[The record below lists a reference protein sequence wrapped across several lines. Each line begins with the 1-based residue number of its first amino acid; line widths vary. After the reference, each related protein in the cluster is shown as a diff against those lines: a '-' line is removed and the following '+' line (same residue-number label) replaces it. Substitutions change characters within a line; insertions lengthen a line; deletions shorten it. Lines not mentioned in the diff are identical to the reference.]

1 MEGVFSACSSGNIDL
16 VKGLI
21 DGGVSPLVRDDQQNT
36 LLHVCCASDPCRLD
50 LLQYLLFLIKP
61 LNVSQLRNANGS
73 IPLHLACTNGNNDV
87 VQFLVPRYCDFSDFL
102 IPDNE
107 HKTSLYIACENGY
120 TDIVSYACAG
130 IDKCIDEISQYL
142 AISANWSITLSLL
155 KKITLDDYIAL
166 VNTVKCAILSQAA
179 PTNNFC
185 IQLKYT
191 NTTFLHLVAISGDI
205 DLLQYLVND
214 MSWDVNCFDE
224 DSYTPVHLAI
234 SKSCVSTAKFLVSVP
249 HCKCETMN
257 IHRQYP
263 IHDAVQQNQLEIVKA
278 LVVHRKCDVNVR
290 TIHGYTPLHCACEN
304 GSFEIFSLL
313 ATHPQCETL
322 EAENDDKKRP
332 LHIACQSGNVAI
344 VHHLVVQMQCDIN
357 IFDKRRNTP
366 LHYACGAFSRRDSV
380 FKNTNTGNIEIFKLL
395 SNHSQCKV
403 LEAENDDM
411 KRPLHIACQSGNV
424 AIVHHLVV
432 QMQCDINIF
441 DKSRNTPLH
450 YACGAFNERR
460 DLVFKNTGNI
470 EIVKLLSNHSQCKVL
485 EAENDHME
493 RPIHIAC
500 QSTNVAIVHHLV
512 DKKCQINIKG
522 KYGNTPLHYACQ
534 ESNFEIF
541 SLLATHPKCE
551 TLEVEN
557 DDMKRPL
564 HIACQSGNLAIV
576 HHLVVQ
582 MQCDINIFDK
592 SRNTPLH
599 YACKA
604 VNERRDLVITNTNT
618 GNIEIVKLLSNH
630 SQCKV
635 LEAENDD
642 MKRPLHIACQS
653 GNVAIVHNLVVQMQC
668 DINIFDKSRNTPLH
682 YACGAVNERRD
693 LVITNTNTGNIE
705 IVKLLSNHSQC
716 KVLEAENDDMKRPLH
731 IACQSGNVVIV
742 HHLVVQMQ
750 CDINIFDKSRNTP
763 LHYACGAVN
772 ERRDLVFKNTGN
784 IEIVKL
790 LSNHSQCKVLEAEND
805 DMERPLHIACQSGNV
820 VIVHHLVVQMQC
832 DINIFDKSRNTP
844 LHYACGAF
852 NERRDLVFKNTGNI
866 EIVKLLSNHSQC
878 KVLEA
883 ENDHMERPLHIACQ
897 STSLAIVRYLVHKKC
912 QINIKG
918 KYGNTPLHYA
928 CQKSNFEIFSL
939 LATHPQ
945 CETLEVE
952 NDDMERPL
960 HIACQSGNLAIVQHL
975 IDKNCEINIKG
986 KSQNTPLHYACQKS
1000 NFEIFSLLATHPK
1013 CETLEVENDDMKR
1026 PLHIACQ
1033 SANVAVVHHLVVQM
1047 QCEINIFDKSR
1058 NTPLHYACG
1067 AINERR
1073 DLVITNTGNIEIVK
1087 LLSNHSQ
1094 CKVLE
1099 AENDHME
1106 RPLHIACQSTS
1117 LAIVRYLV
1125 HKKCQINIKGK
1136 YGNTPLHYACQKS
1149 NFEIFSLLATHP
1161 QCETLEV
1168 ENDDM
1173 ERPLHIACQ
1182 SGNLAI
1188 VQHLIDK
1195 NCEINIKGKSQ
1206 NTPLHYACQKSNF
1219 EIFSLLATHPQCETL
1234 EAENDDKKRPL
1245 HIACQSGNVAIV
1257 HHLVVQMQ
1265 CDINIFDKRR
1275 NTPLHYAC
1283 GAFSRRDSVFKNT
1296 NTGSIEIFKLLSNHS
1311 QCKVLEAEND
1321 DMKRPLHIACQSG
1334 NVAIVHHLVVQMQ
1347 CDINIFDKS
1356 RNTPLHYACGAF
1368 NERRDLVFKN
1378 TGNIEIVKLL
1388 SNHSQCKVLEAENDH
1403 MERPLHIACQST
1415 NVAIVHHLVD
1425 KKCQINIKGKYGNT
1439 PLHYAC
1445 QESNFEIFSLL
1456 ATHPKCETLEVE
1468 NDDMKRP
1475 LHIACQSG
1483 NLAIVH
1489 HLVVQMQCDI
1499 NIFDKSR
1506 NTPLHYACKA
1516 VNERRDLVITNTNT
1530 GNIEIVKLLSNHSQ
1544 CKVLEAEN
1552 DDMERPLHIACQ
1564 SGNVAIVHHLVVQM
1578 QCDINIFDKSR
1589 NTPLHYA
1596 CGAVNERRDLV
1607 ITNTN
1612 TGNIEIVKL
1621 LSNHSQCKVLEAE
1634 NDDMKRPLHIACQS
1648 GNVVI
1653 VHHLV
1658 VQMQCDINIFDK
1670 SRNTPLHYACG
1681 AVNER
1686 RDLVI
1691 TNTNTGNIEIVK
1703 LLSNHSQ
1710 CKVLEAEN
1718 DDMKRPLHIACQSGN
1733 VVIVHH
1739 LVVQMQCDINIFDK
1753 SRNTPLHYACGAV
1766 NERRDLVI
1774 TNTNTGNIEIV
1785 KLLSNH
1791 SQCKVLEA
1799 ENDDMKRPLH
1809 IACQSGNVVIVHHLV
1824 VQMQCDINIFDKSRN
1839 TPLHYACGAVNER
1852 RDLVITNTNT
1862 GNIEI
1867 VKLLS
1872 NHSQCKVL
1880 EAENDDM
1887 KRPLH
1892 IACQSGNVVIVH
1904 HLVVQMQCDINIFDK
1919 SRNTPLHYA
1928 CGAVNERRDLVITIT
1943 NTGNIEI
1950 VKLLS
1955 NHSQCKILEAENDDM
1970 KRPLHIACQSG
1981 NVAIVHHLVVQM
1993 QCDINIFDKSRNTP
2007 LHYACGAVNER
2018 RDLVFKNTGNI
2029 EIVKLLSNHSQ
2040 CKVLEAEN
2048 DDMERPLHIA
2058 CQSGNVVIVHHL
2070 VVQMQCD
2077 INIFDKS
2084 RNTPLHYACGAFNER
2099 RDLVFKNTGNIEIV
2113 KLLSNHSQC
2122 KVLEAENDHMERPIH
2137 IACQST
2143 NVAIVHHLVDKK
2155 CQINIKGKYGNTP
2168 LHYACQESNFEIFS
2182 LLATHPKCET
2192 LEVENDD
2199 MERPLHIACQSAN
2212 VAVVHHLVV
2221 QMQCEINIFDK
2232 SRNTPLH
2239 YACGAIN
2246 ERRDLVITN
2255 TGNIEIVKLLSN
2267 HSQCKVLE
2275 AENDHME
2282 RPLHIACQSTNVAI
2296 VHHLVDKKC
2305 QINIKGKYG
2314 NTPLHYACQKSNFEI
2329 FSLLATHPQCETL
2342 EVENDDM
2349 ERPLHIACQSG
2360 NLAIV
2365 QHLIDKNCEINIK
2378 GKSQNTPL
2386 HYACQK
2392 SNFEIFSLLATH
2404 PHCET
2409 LEAENDDMERPLHIA
2424 CQFGNVKIIHHL
2436 VINKR
2441 CNIDAKNWNGDDP
2454 LQCAIDHANFS
2465 AVNFLCKY
2473 FPNRSLEKCNF
2484 LPHFSKFNSFFE
2496 AVSSNGMV
2504 KLKIVKC
2511 ILTGPPGSG
2520 KSTLKKKLLNESLTE
2535 SSLSTGVV
2543 DAAVQIPIYRKL
2555 QQHNAV
2561 IPTTEEDNTE
2571 WKNQDLE
2578 EETFL
2583 LNTCLQKI
2591 QPSHILFEKVIHN
2604 IDNMIH
2610 EKLYYSEASFH
2621 ELERNIY
2628 SVNFENK
2635 TNDGTVDN
2643 NDISSRAKGT
2653 VSLLK
2658 LASSASNAKRMQ
2670 YRQKFMNKEDSS
2682 CVMLHIIDTGG
2693 QPEFHEMLPALVTG
2707 PAINLL
2713 VFKLNED
2720 LRSCCNITCRSE
2732 HGNSLPYPTSL
2743 THEEVILRTLAS
2755 IACLRQNALGWS
2767 ESVDKD
2773 ESEPAAF
2780 LIATHRDCVQESD
2793 VAEVNERLKQLI
2805 KSSSHLFEETLIQFA
2820 NQEQVIFPLDTVND
2834 VAEIEELR
2842 CRLEEVAS
2850 KNFSELLIPASWC
2863 AFSVRLRRR
2872 QESFHQLSYC
2882 YRVAKECGI
2891 KDTAEF
2897 LSVLWYLHHRVGH
2910 IMYYPEVE
2918 GLKDVVIT
2926 NLQLIFDCTTELV
2939 TSCFTFKQFKHPSV
2953 YERFAKN
2960 GKFLESD
2967 LEKVSLKE
2975 SGAPFSSK
2983 TLVSLLKHLYIVAG
2997 PFASDN
3003 GNCYFMPCALKPA
3016 AVNDLVRDESSIGP
3030 VPLLIYFECGY
3041 TPVGVFCC
3049 LVIYLLSQTS
3059 SQWILIDKPQNC
3071 NKITF
3076 KIHKTHDKV
3085 TLISRATYLEV
3096 WVDRIPGLISP
3107 VSDDSLCGQVLSTIQ
3122 SGILTVVQSLN
3133 YTYKS
3138 KHLFGFHCTCCSS
3151 SSPHP
3156 ALIDEL
3162 GVAAVCVFNND
3173 DVMPLNGSHM
3183 MWSKK
3188 VCNQYFMLMIFIC
3201 LFR

>member
-1 MEGVFSACSSGNIDL
+1 M
-16 VKGLI
+16 
-21 DGGVSPLVRDDQQNT
+21 
-36 LLHVCCASDPCRLD
+36 
-50 LLQYLLFLIKP
+50 
-61 LNVSQLRNANGS
+61 
-73 IPLHLACTNGNNDV
+73 
-87 VQFLVPRYCDFSDFL
+87 
-102 IPDNE
+102 
-107 HKTSLYIACENGY
+107 
-120 TDIVSYACAG
+120 SYACAG
-130 IDKCIDEISQYL
+130 IDNCIDDISQYL

-155 KKITLDDYIAL
+155 KNVTLDKYIAL

-179 PTNNFC
+179 PTNNFW
-185 IQLKYT
+185 IQLKLT

-205 DLLQYLVND
+205 DLLQHLVND

-257 IHRQYP
+257 IFGQYP

-278 LVVHRKCDVNVR
+278 LVVDRKFNVNVR

-322 EAENDDKKRP
+322 EAENDDVKRP

-380 FKNTNTGNIEIFKLL
+380 FNT
-395 SNHSQCKV
+395 SNV
-403 LEAENDDM
+403 
-411 KRPLHIACQSGNV
+411 
-424 AIVHHLVV
+424 
-432 QMQCDINIF
+432 
-441 DKSRNTPLH
+441 
-450 YACGAFNERR
+450 
-460 DLVFKNTGNI
+460 
-470 EIVKLLSNHSQCKVL
+470 EIVKLLSNHSQCK
-485 EAENDHME
+485 
-493 RPIHIAC
+493 I
-500 QSTNVAIVHHLV
+500 
-512 DKKCQINIKG
+512 
-522 KYGNTPLHYACQ
+522 
-534 ESNFEIF
+534 
-541 SLLATHPKCE
+541 
-551 TLEVEN
+551 
-557 DDMKRPL
+557 
-564 HIACQSGNLAIV
+564 
-576 HHLVVQ
+576 
-582 MQCDINIFDK
+582 
-592 SRNTPLH
+592 
-599 YACKA
+599 
-604 VNERRDLVITNTNT
+604 
-618 GNIEIVKLLSNH
+618 
-630 SQCKV
+630 
-635 LEAENDD
+635 
-642 MKRPLHIACQS
+642 
-653 GNVAIVHNLVVQMQC
+653 
-668 DINIFDKSRNTPLH
+668 
-682 YACGAVNERRD
+682 
-693 LVITNTNTGNIE
+693 
-705 IVKLLSNHSQC
+705 
-716 KVLEAENDDMKRPLH
+716 
-731 IACQSGNVVIV
+731 
-742 HHLVVQMQ
+742 
-750 CDINIFDKSRNTP
+750 
-763 LHYACGAVN
+763 
-772 ERRDLVFKNTGN
+772 
-784 IEIVKL
+784 
-790 LSNHSQCKVLEAEND
+790 
-805 DMERPLHIACQSGNV
+805 
-820 VIVHHLVVQMQC
+820 
-832 DINIFDKSRNTP
+832 
-844 LHYACGAF
+844 
-852 NERRDLVFKNTGNI
+852 
-866 EIVKLLSNHSQC
+866 
-878 KVLEA
+878 
-883 ENDHMERPLHIACQ
+883 
-897 STSLAIVRYLVHKKC
+897 
-912 QINIKG
+912 
-918 KYGNTPLHYA
+918 
-928 CQKSNFEIFSL
+928 
-939 LATHPQ
+939 
-945 CETLEVE
+945 
-952 NDDMERPL
+952 
-960 HIACQSGNLAIVQHL
+960 
-975 IDKNCEINIKG
+975 
-986 KSQNTPLHYACQKS
+986 
-1000 NFEIFSLLATHPK
+1000 
-1013 CETLEVENDDMKR
+1013 
-1026 PLHIACQ
+1026 
-1033 SANVAVVHHLVVQM
+1033 
-1047 QCEINIFDKSR
+1047 
-1058 NTPLHYACG
+1058 
-1067 AINERR
+1067 
-1073 DLVITNTGNIEIVK
+1073 
-1087 LLSNHSQ
+1087 
-1094 CKVLE
+1094 
-1099 AENDHME
+1099 
-1106 RPLHIACQSTS
+1106 
-1117 LAIVRYLV
+1117 
-1125 HKKCQINIKGK
+1125 
-1136 YGNTPLHYACQKS
+1136 
-1149 NFEIFSLLATHP
+1149 
-1161 QCETLEV
+1161 
-1168 ENDDM
+1168 
-1173 ERPLHIACQ
+1173 
-1182 SGNLAI
+1182 
-1188 VQHLIDK
+1188 
-1195 NCEINIKGKSQ
+1195 
-1206 NTPLHYACQKSNF
+1206 
-1219 EIFSLLATHPQCETL
+1219 
-1234 EAENDDKKRPL
+1234 
-1245 HIACQSGNVAIV
+1245 
-1257 HHLVVQMQ
+1257 
-1265 CDINIFDKRR
+1265 
-1275 NTPLHYAC
+1275 
-1283 GAFSRRDSVFKNT
+1283 
-1296 NTGSIEIFKLLSNHS
+1296 
-1311 QCKVLEAEND
+1311 
-1321 DMKRPLHIACQSG
+1321 
-1334 NVAIVHHLVVQMQ
+1334 
-1347 CDINIFDKS
+1347 
-1356 RNTPLHYACGAF
+1356 
-1368 NERRDLVFKN
+1368 
-1378 TGNIEIVKLL
+1378 
-1388 SNHSQCKVLEAENDH
+1388 
-1403 MERPLHIACQST
+1403 
-1415 NVAIVHHLVD
+1415 
-1425 KKCQINIKGKYGNT
+1425 
-1439 PLHYAC
+1439 
-1445 QESNFEIFSLL
+1445 
-1456 ATHPKCETLEVE
+1456 
-1468 NDDMKRP
+1468 
-1475 LHIACQSG
+1475 
-1483 NLAIVH
+1483 
-1489 HLVVQMQCDI
+1489 
-1499 NIFDKSR
+1499 
-1506 NTPLHYACKA
+1506 
-1516 VNERRDLVITNTNT
+1516 
-1530 GNIEIVKLLSNHSQ
+1530 
-1544 CKVLEAEN
+1544 LEAEN

-1596 CGAVNERRDLV
+1596 CGAFRKRDSVFKNTNTGNIEIVKLLINHSQCKILEAENDDMERPLHIACQFGNVAIVHHLVVQMQCDINIFDKSRNTPLHYACGAFRKRDSVFKNTNTGNIEIVKLLINHSQCKILEAENDDMERPLHIACQSGNVDIVHHLVVQMQCDINIFNKSRNTPLHYACGAFSWRDSNTSNIEIVKLLSNHSQCKVLEAENDHMERPLHIACQSGNVYIVHHLVVQMQCDINIFNKSRNTPLHYACGGFSWRDSNTSNIEIVKLLSNHSQCETLEAENDHMERPLHIACQSGNVAIVHHLVVQMQCDINIFDKSRNTPLHYACGEVNERRDLV
-1607 ITNTN
+1607 ITNTG

-1634 NDDMKRPLHIACQS
+1634 NDDMKRPLHIACQF
-1648 GNVVI
+1648 GNVTI

-1681 AVNER
+1681 AFSWRISNTSNIEIVKLLSNHSQCKVLEAENDNTKR
-1686 RDLVI
+1686 PLHIACQSGNVAIVHHLVVQMQCDI
-1691 TNTNTGNIEIVK
+1691 NIFDKSRNTPLHYACGAFSWRNSNTSNIEIVK

-1718 DDMKRPLHIACQSGN
+1718 DDMKRPLHIACQ
-1733 VVIVHH
+1733 
-1739 LVVQMQCDINIFDK
+1739 F
-1753 SRNTPLHYACGAV
+1753 
-1766 NERRDLVI
+1766 
-1774 TNTNTGNIEIV
+1774 
-1785 KLLSNH
+1785 
-1791 SQCKVLEA
+1791 
-1799 ENDDMKRPLH
+1799 
-1809 IACQSGNVVIVHHLV
+1809 
-1824 VQMQCDINIFDKSRN
+1824 
-1839 TPLHYACGAVNER
+1839 
-1852 RDLVITNTNT
+1852 
-1862 GNIEI
+1862 
-1867 VKLLS
+1867 
-1872 NHSQCKVL
+1872 
-1880 EAENDDM
+1880 
-1887 KRPLH
+1887 
-1892 IACQSGNVVIVH
+1892 
-1904 HLVVQMQCDINIFDK
+1904 
-1919 SRNTPLHYA
+1919 
-1928 CGAVNERRDLVITIT
+1928 
-1943 NTGNIEI
+1943 
-1950 VKLLS
+1950 
-1955 NHSQCKILEAENDDM
+1955 
-1970 KRPLHIACQSG
+1970 G

-2029 EIVKLLSNHSQ
+2029 EIVKLLSNYSQ
-2040 CKVLEAEN
+2040 YKVLEAEN
-2048 DDMERPLHIA
+2048 DHMERPLHIA
-2058 CQSGNVVIVHHL
+2058 CQFANVAIVHHL

-2084 RNTPLHYACGAFNER
+2084 RNTPLHYACGAVNER
-2099 RDLVFKNTGNIEIV
+2099 RDLVITNTGTGNIEIV

-2122 KVLEAENDHMERPIH
+2122 KVLEAEND
-2137 IACQST
+2137 
-2143 NVAIVHHLVDKK
+2143 
-2155 CQINIKGKYGNTP
+2155 
-2168 LHYACQESNFEIFS
+2168 
-2182 LLATHPKCET
+2182 
-2192 LEVENDD
+2192 D
-2199 MERPLHIACQSAN
+2199 MKRPLHIACQFGNLAI
-2212 VAVVHHLVV
+2212 VHHLVV
-2221 QMQCEINIFDK
+2221 QMQCDINIYDK

-2239 YACGAIN
+2239 YACGAVN

-2255 TGNIEIVKLLSN
+2255 TGNIEIVRLLSN

-2282 RPLHIACQSTNVAI
+2282 RPLHIACQSRNVAI
-2296 VHHLVDKKC
+2296 VHHLVNKNC
-2305 QINIKGKYG
+2305 EINIKGKFG

-2342 EVENDDM
+2342 EVENDDI

-2360 NLAIV
+2360 NVAIV
-2365 QHLIDKNCEINIK
+2365 QHFIDKNCEINIK

-2386 HYACQK
+2386 HYACQH

-2404 PHCET
+2404 SQCET

-2424 CQFGNVKIIHHL
+2424 CQFGNVNIIRHL

-2484 LPHFSKFNSFFE
+2484 LPHFSKFNSFLK

-2561 IPTTEEDNTE
+2561 IPATEEDNTE

-2583 LNTCLQKI
+2583 LNTCLQRI
-2591 QPSHILFEKVIHN
+2591 QPSHILFGKVIHN

-2610 EKLYYSEASFH
+2610 EKLYYSETSFH

-2653 VSLLK
+2653 VSLFK
-2658 LASSASNAKRMQ
+2658 LTSSASNAKRMQ
-2670 YRQKFMNKEDSS
+2670 YRQKFKNKEDSS

-2720 LRSCCNITCRSE
+2720 LRSSCDITYRSE

-2767 ESVDKD
+2767 ESVHKD

-2780 LIATHRDCVQESD
+2780 LIATHRDCVIESD

-2842 CRLEEVAS
+2842 CCLEEVAS

-2891 KDTAEF
+2891 KNTEF
-2897 LSVLWYLHHRVGH
+2897 LSALWYLHHRVGH

-2926 NLQLIFDCTTELV
+2926 NIQLIFDCTTELV

-3059 SQWILIDKPQNC
+3059 GQWILINKPQNR

-3138 KHLFGFHCTCCSS
+3138 KHLFGFHCSCCSS

-3162 GVAAVCVFNND
+3162 GIAAVCVFNND
-3173 DVMPLNGSHM
+3173 DVMPMNGSHM
-3183 MWSKK
+3183 MWFKK
-3188 VCNQYFMLMIFIC
+3188 VCM
-3201 LFR
+3201 